1 MIKLIKKI
9 REQTGAG
16 MVDIKKALD
25 EAKGDEAEALKI
37 LRKQGIAK
45 ADKKGGR
52 EAKEG
57 RVASYVHTNGKVAAL
72 VKVLCE
78 TDFVARNEDFQE
90 LIQDIAMQ
98 VVAMDPLVVKPE
110 EVPSDLVAE
119 QKEVWKEEVKQTGKP
134 EEIAQKIIEG
144 KEKKF
149 RAERALLTQSF
160 IKDQE
165 RTVEEVLKEKIS
177 TIGENIVIS
186 EFVRLEI

>member
-1 MIKLIKKI
+1 
-9 REQTGAG
+9 
-16 MVDIKKALD
+16 
-25 EAKGDEAEALKI
+25 
-37 LRKQGIAK
+37 
-45 ADKKGGR
+45 
-52 EAKEG
+52 
-57 RVASYVHTNGKVAAL
+57 
-72 VKVLCE
+72 
-78 TDFVARNEDFQE
+78 
-90 LIQDIAMQ
+90 MQ

-149 RAERALLTQSF
+149 RAERALLTQAF